1 VLLGVRAEDR
11 GPVLRVG
18 GCAVLLAQDRSRR
31 QLEQP
36 RRHQA
41 QSGAGERGLAA
52 LERAPGAGPGLR
64 PALVQ
69 PPPQPLG
76 QGQRAGPS
84 TQQLVAQLGEAA
96 AVSGQQGVLVGRRA
110 RDVHEVAHERHLA
123 AHDGV
128 GQHHLDVGVREELVV
143 HGAGP
148 VAELPCGRR
157 RQPDD
162 DGLVAQRRGE
172 RGDEQAPGL
181 EQVRALVDDQRPRAE
196 RRRALDE
203 LASPRVEQRQQVR
216 ALDPPD
222 RRPAALGERAVGA
235 VLDVLVVG
243 AAVPGAER
251 LVGQDG
257 HRRAQVGRR
266 ARRDGVGPVA
276 AEGVPRAQPL
286 RAHDGARH
294 EHQRP
299 ARQAARGLEAHER
312 LARAGREDDAG
323 APAVE
328 PVQGVRLRGA
338 QGDRRTAP
346 VPGAAGRQAGVADRQ
361 HRQRRRAAVRHGLV
375 QRDVVG
381 HRDILPDRCAD
392 RPGSERALARLEG
405 ATDAVDARRR
415 RATGG
420 ARMLLAAGEGPPAF
434 LTQIAALV
442 VAGAVI
448 GYACARLRVVPI
460 VGFLLAGVLIGPN
473 ALGVVRERE
482 IIDAAAEVGVI
493 LLLFT
498 IGIEFSI
505 GRLMAIRRLV
515 LLGGSL
521 QVASAVA
528 VTTGLLVLAGVEL
541 RAAVFTGL
549 LVSLSSTAIV
559 LKLLGDRGATA
570 SPTGQTSLGLLVFQD
585 LAVVAMVLVLPCSA
599 GRGTAAPAGWC
610 GPCSRPPRSS
620 SSRSWSP
627 VASCRPCWR
636 RSPGPAPR
644 GLPAVGHRAVPR
656 DGVPDGAGRGL
667 GVARGVP
674 GRAGRE
680 RVRHSAHALGEVLP
694 LQILFSATFFLSI
707 GTLLDVRFLLQE
719 PLLVLAAVVLVLVVK
734 AVTTS
739 LAAFATGVGAAT
751 AVSAGLLLAQVG
763 EFAFVL
769 ERLGREQGLSPAGLG
784 EDGSQAFIAATV
796 LLLVATP
803 GLAAGGRAVAARLGR
818 RTPVAV
824 QSRAVAGDEPAA
836 GHVVLS
842 GWGSAARHLAD
853 ELTGSGVEVV
863 VMTLSPDGAAEAEH
877 AGLRVV
883 RGDSTKAPVLEAAG
897 AAEAR
902 AVVVGDDEPEQ
913 AARIAAVL
921 ATAAPRAQV
930 VVLSP
935 STEAVGELHAAGVH
949 DVVVA
954 DRTAH
959 ERLAQ
964 TVLARLRPPPPPAA
978 TVVDTARVVA
988 FRASAE
994 TACVHA
1000 PVSRPVLPSAPGC
1013 TECLREGSSWVHLRL
1028 CTSCGHVGCCDSSPG
1043 RHAAAHADRADHPV
1057 MCSAEPGEDWGW
1069 CYLDRTTLEPASSAS
1084 ASA

>member
-1 VLLGVRAEDR
+1 
-11 GPVLRVG
+11 
-18 GCAVLLAQDRSRR
+18 
-31 QLEQP
+31 
-36 RRHQA
+36 
-41 QSGAGERGLAA
+41 
-52 LERAPGAGPGLR
+52 
-64 PALVQ
+64 
-69 PPPQPLG
+69 
-76 QGQRAGPS
+76 
-84 TQQLVAQLGEAA
+84 
-96 AVSGQQGVLVGRRA
+96 
-110 RDVHEVAHERHLA
+110 
-123 AHDGV
+123 
-128 GQHHLDVGVREELVV
+128 
-143 HGAGP
+143 
-148 VAELPCGRR
+148 
-157 RQPDD
+157 
-162 DGLVAQRRGE
+162 
-172 RGDEQAPGL
+172 
-181 EQVRALVDDQRPRAE
+181 
-196 RRRALDE
+196 
-203 LASPRVEQRQQVR
+203 
-216 ALDPPD
+216 
-222 RRPAALGERAVGA
+222 
-235 VLDVLVVG
+235 
-243 AAVPGAER
+243 
-251 LVGQDG
+251 
-257 HRRAQVGRR
+257 
-266 ARRDGVGPVA
+266 
-276 AEGVPRAQPL
+276 
-286 RAHDGARH
+286 
-294 EHQRP
+294 
-299 ARQAARGLEAHER
+299 
-312 LARAGREDDAG
+312 
-323 APAVE
+323 
-328 PVQGVRLRGA
+328 
-338 QGDRRTAP
+338 
-346 VPGAAGRQAGVADRQ
+346 
-361 HRQRRRAAVRHGLV
+361 
-375 QRDVVG
+375 
-381 HRDILPDRCAD
+381 
-392 RPGSERALARLEG
+392 
-405 ATDAVDARRR
+405 
-415 RATGG
+415 
-420 ARMLLAAGEGPPAF
+420 MLLAAGEGPPAF

-585 LAVVAMVLVLPCSA
+585 LAVVAMVLVLPVLGGEGDSGAGGLVRALLTAAAVIVVTLVVARRVMPTVLEAVARACSPEVFLLSVIA
-599 GRGTAAPAGWC
+599 LCLGTAYLTALAGVSVSL
-610 GPCSRPPRSS
+610 G
-620 SSRSWSP
+620 
-627 VASCRPCWR
+627 AFL
-636 RSPGPAPR
+636 A
-644 GLPAVGHRAVPR
+644 GLVVS
-656 DGVPDGAGRGL
+656 
-667 GVARGVP
+667 
-674 GRAGRE
+674 E
-680 RVRHSAHALGEVLP
+680 SRHSAHALGEVLP

-964 TVLARLRPPPPPAA
+964 TVLARLRPPPPPARPSS
-978 TVVDTARVVA
+978 TRPGSSRSARPPRPPA
-988 FRASAE
+988 STPRCPGRSCRAPRGA
-994 TACVHA
+994 
-1000 PVSRPVLPSAPGC
+1000 PSACARAAAGC
-1013 TECLREGSSWVHLRL
+1013 TCGCARRAA
-1028 CTSCGHVGCCDSSPG
+1028 TSG
-1043 RHAAAHADRADHPV
+1043 AATAPPAATPPRTPT
-1057 MCSAEPGEDWGW
+1057 G
-1069 CYLDRTTLEPASSAS
+1069 RTTR
-1084 ASA
+1084 